1 MVATESNIE
10 AEALRFERYSM
21 LLVYLNALLFSALFT
36 SDTLSAYLVRAVFN
50 GSGIV
55 MITGLASLLF
65 GNLYAFAVSQPPQ
78 KAAKGAYFASKVLF
92 LIHGVLLM
100 VLVVLIVVKII
111 Y

>member
-1 MVATESNIE
+1 MIANECNIE

-36 SDTLSAYLVRAVFN
+36 SNTVSAYLVRAVFN
-50 GSGIV
+50 GTGIAMV
-55 MITGLASLLF
+55 TGLASLLF
-65 GNLYAFAVSQPPQ
+65 GNLYAFAVGQPPQ

-92 LIHGVLLM
+92 LIQGVLLM
-100 VLVVLIVVKII
+100 VLTVLVVVKII

>member
-1 MVATESNIE
+1 MVASESNIE
-10 AEALRFERYSM
+10 GGALRFERYS
-21 LLVYLNALLFSALFT
+21 LVLAFTNALLFSALFPI
-36 SDTLSAYLVRAVFN
+36 DTLSAYLVRAVFN

-78 KAAKGAYFASKVLF
+78 KSAKGAYFTSKVLF
-92 LIHGVLLM
+92 LIQGVLLM